1 MAPSW
6 VERWP
11 GLLFGLGP
19 SMIHPLFASFYL
31 VAAVAIFLQ
40 KPRYVLYLSTGL
52 RIVPPEPPSE
62 PIQRPTTLR
71 GWLWPLNGDTL
82 PPRRTPECASC
93 PIRQCAEAALHG
105 RQPAHAARQEHLS

>member
-1 MAPSW
+1 

-31 VAAVAIFLQ
+31 VAAATLFLQ
-40 KPRYVLYLSTGL
+40 RPRHVMYLWTGL
-52 RIVPPEPPSE
+52 RIVPPEPPAE
-62 PIQRPTTLR
+62 ALQRSTTLR
-71 GWLWPLNGDTL
+71 SWLWPLGGDTL

-93 PIRQCAEAALHG
+93 PIRQCAEAAVYGH
-105 RQPAHAARQEHLS
+105 RHPQKVRQEHLS